1 MPAAALRTLESPSAT
16 APGPRRLDQEPP
28 APSHG
33 TAAGQDACSPIGGK
47 LPFWFAGQK
56 THPVPQQGSKSVK
69 AISSKTVDRTVAT
82 PIWLGVCLLAFI
94 AGTLWTRPA
103 DSMLPAALAQSGP
116 MAGARGIYAFTG
128 QLDSAG
134 RQGLFML
141 DIEQGTVWCY
151 AIEQAGGNRKLRLI
165 AARSWLYDRYLR
177 DFNNAEPSYRMVQ
190 DLVAKQ
196 RLAPNDADA
205 DSDGN

>member
-1 MPAAALRTLESPSAT
+1 M
-16 APGPRRLDQEPP
+16 
-28 APSHG
+28 
-33 TAAGQDACSPIGGK
+33 
-47 LPFWFAGQK
+47 
-56 THPVPQQGSKSVK
+56 K
-69 AISSKTVDRTVAT
+69 ADGSKTVDRTVAT

-94 AGTLWTRPA
+94 AGSLWNQGGG
-103 DSMLPAALAQSGP
+103 SGLPAALAQSGP

-196 RLAPNDADA
+196 RLAPAGA
-205 DSDGN
+205 ETESDGN